1 MGASSLE
8 SLWGTPSRPPS
19 CPVATDCPT
28 ALGNCPTAMAPE
40 EWQVQGARPATRQAQ
55 ELVPRLQRQPKQ
67 LSMVLREPESSPE
80 LAWAVSPVSVWAA
93 FLGQFLGSEALQG
106 PELPLLL
113 LPLQPQRQPSMGLLE
128 A

>member
-28 ALGNCPTAMAPE
+28 ALGNCPTAMAPA

-55 ELVPRLQRQPKQ
+55 ELAPRLQRQPKQ
-67 LSMVLREPESSPE
+67 LNMVLQEPESSPV
-80 LAWAVSPVSVWAA
+80 LAWAAFPV
-93 FLGQFLGSEALQG
+93 QFLGLEALQG

-113 LPLQPQRQPSMGLLE
+113 LLLQPRRQPSMGLLE